1 MKGVNEILKS
11 CQKRAGPIKLAFQ
24 RKAKDFSMADD
35 DIAELTAQL
44 SVLQAKLGVHS
55 AGLKL
60 WSV

>member
-1 MKGVNEILKS
+1 MSLNFKGS
-11 CQKRAGPIKLAFQ
+11 DF
-24 RKAKDFSMADD
+24 FSMADD

-55 AGLKL
+55 TGLKL

>member
-1 MKGVNEILKS
+1 MNVCASL
-11 CQKRAGPIKLAFQ
+11 RTTTTT
-24 RKAKDFSMADD
+24 FSMAAD

-55 AGLKL
+55 TGLKL

>member
-1 MKGVNEILKS
+1 MS
-11 CQKRAGPIKLAFQ
+11 PKLQ
-24 RKAKDFSMADD
+24 REAKDFSMADD

>member
-1 MKGVNEILKS
+1 MKGVNEIEKLSK
-11 CQKRAGPIKLAFQ
+11 KGGPHQTCVSKES
-24 RKAKDFSMADD
+24 KDFSMADD

-55 AGLKL
+55 TGLKL